1 MLKLLKKYGLL
12 FLSLLTLPVIAQ
24 TSDSIM
30 IRKLYDEALQHGET
44 DANLRYLT
52 SRIGARI
59 NGSLQAQK
67 TVIWAKQTLENYHP
81 DNVYLQSVIV
91 PHWVRG
97 TKETS

>member
-81 DNVYLQSVIV
+81 DSVYLQSVIV